1 MSRWAVEMAEALRGD
16 GSSGTDGTWRF
27 ATVNTTTPL
36 TIKAHDQVIS
46 KHLYKSASLS
56 LQAGDEV
63 LVYESGV
70 AFYVIARWCQHE
82 HIPLYQPGGF
92 GILREQ

>member
-1 MSRWAVEMAEALRGD
+1 MGGGD
-16 GSSGTDGTWRF
+16 GRGPAQRRIRCSGTDGPWRF

-70 AFYVIARWCQHE
+70 AFYVIAKVV
-82 HIPLYQPGGF
+82 PA
-92 GILREQ
+92 

>member
-1 MSRWAVEMAEALRGD
+1 MSRWAVEMAEALRGY
-16 GSSGTDGTWRF
+16 GSRGTYGPWRF
-27 ATVNTTTPL
+27 ATFNTTTPL
-36 TIKAHDQVIS
+36 TINAHELVIS

-70 AFYVIARWCQHE
+70 AFYVIAKVV
-82 HIPLYQPGGF
+82 PA
-92 GILREQ
+92 

>member
-1 MSRWAVEMAEALRGD
+1 MSNWAVEMAAALC
-16 GSSGTDGTWRF
+16 GSGSGGTSGTWRF
-27 ATVNTTTPL
+27 ATVNAASPL

-46 KHLYKSASLS
+46 KYLYKNASLS

-70 AFYVIARWCQHE
+70 AFYIIAKVV
-82 HIPLYQPGGF
+82 PA
-92 GILREQ
+92 

>member
-1 MSRWAVEMAEALRGD
+1 MSNWAVEMAAALRG
-16 GSSGTDGTWRF
+16 GESGGTSGTWRF
-27 ATVNTTTPL
+27 ATVNAASPL

-46 KHLYKSASLS
+46 KYLYKHASLS

-70 AFYVIARWCQHE
+70 AFYIIAKVV
-82 HIPLYQPGGF
+82 PA
-92 GILREQ
+92 

>member
-1 MSRWAVEMAEALRGD
+1 M
-16 GSSGTDGTWRF
+16 
-27 ATVNTTTPL
+27 

-70 AFYVIARWCQHE
+70 AFYVIAKVV
-82 HIPLYQPGGF
+82 PA
-92 GILREQ
+92 

>member
-1 MSRWAVEMAEALRGD
+1 MSRWAVEMAEALRG
-16 GSSGTDGTWRF
+16 DGTWRF

-70 AFYVIARWCQHE
+70 AFYVIAKVV
-82 HIPLYQPGGF
+82 PA
-92 GILREQ
+92 

>member
-16 GSSGTDGTWRF
+16 GSGGADGSWRF
-27 ATVNTTTPL
+27 ATVNTASPL

-46 KHLYKSASLS
+46 KYLYKSASLS

-63 LVYESGV
+63 LVYETGV
-70 AFYVIARWCQHE
+70 AFY
-82 HIPLYQPGGF
+82 
-92 GILREQ
+92 ILRCRLAQTPATVRDGLHRALDDW

>member
-1 MSRWAVEMAEALRGD
+1 MTAPAARTAPGGLQPSIPPA
-16 GSSGTDGTWRF
+16 
-27 ATVNTTTPL
+27 

-63 LVYESGV
+63 LV
-70 AFYVIARWCQHE
+70 
-82 HIPLYQPGGF
+82 
-92 GILREQ
+92 

>member
-16 GSSGTDGTWRF
+16 GSGGADG
-27 ATVNTTTPL
+27 TVNTTTPL

-63 LVYESGV
+63 LVYETGV
-70 AFYVIARWCQHE
+70 AFYIIAKVV
-82 HIPLYQPGGF
+82 PV
-92 GILREQ
+92 

>member
-16 GSSGTDGTWRF
+16 GSSGTDGPWRF

-46 KHLYKSASLS
+46 KHLYKKRLPVPP
-56 LQAGDEV
+56 GRGMKV

-70 AFYVIARWCQHE
+70 AFYVIAKVV
-82 HIPLYQPGGF
+82 PA
-92 GILREQ
+92 

>member
-1 MSRWAVEMAEALRGD
+1 MSRWAVEMAEALRCD

-70 AFYVIARWCQHE
+70 AFYVIAKVV
-82 HIPLYQPGGF
+82 PA
-92 GILREQ
+92 

>member
-27 ATVNTTTPL
+27 ATVN

-70 AFYVIARWCQHE
+70 AFYVIAKVV
-82 HIPLYQPGGF
+82 PA
-92 GILREQ
+92 

>member
-1 MSRWAVEMAEALRGD
+1 MSRWAVEMAEALRSD
-16 GSSGTDGTWRF
+16 GSGGADGSWRF
-27 ATVNTTTPL
+27 ATVNTASPL

-46 KHLYKSASLS
+46 KYLYKSASLS

-70 AFYVIARWCQHE
+70 AFYVIAKVV
-82 HIPLYQPGGF
+82 PA
-92 GILREQ
+92 

>member
-1 MSRWAVEMAEALRGD
+1 MARWAGEMAEALRGD

-56 LQAGDEV
+56 SRPGMKCWCMNPASRFMLSQ
-63 LVYESGV
+63 
-70 AFYVIARWCQHE
+70 RWCQHE